1 MLLVFILKSTT
12 KLLNMALSSHNH
24 GRTFDSRQKDFLAVL
39 LLIYSI
45 VIAVTNVSSNQ
56 QKF

>member
-1 MLLVFILKSTT
+1 M
-12 KLLNMALSSHNH
+12 LNMALSSHNH
-24 GRTFDSRQKDFLAVL
+24 GSTFDSRQKDFLAVL